1 MMEMGYGNRWGLVM
15 RIRTNR
21 IARAQSVCVLRSDA
35 QPLGKL
41 GRLISELS
49 DIDLTANTLQSCDK
63 LTALGM
69 TSQDIADLEFREP
82 YASEIIEYAQAI
94 GGGLDSLAESVR
106 TVVNWH
112 IQDIDR
118 QIEMLKLRKRLLER
132 KVAAFSRLA
141 KALAADE
148 DPKPA
153 I

>member
-1 MMEMGYGNRWGLVM
+1 
-15 RIRTNR
+15 
-21 IARAQSVCVLRSDA
+21 
-35 QPLGKL
+35 
-41 GRLISELS
+41 
-49 DIDLTANTLQSCDK
+49 
-63 LTALGM
+63 M

-94 GGGLDSLAESVR
+94 GGGLDSLVESVK
-106 TVVNWH
+106 TVINWH